1 MDQVVLLLPMNFLSL
16 LERGGP
22 VFWLILLLS
31 FLMWSLITLCYIHIL
46 LGRRDQPSI
55 TCQGRVQL
63 ISALVQIL
71 PMVGLLGTV
80 EGMIDVFHVIASH
93 GGGNIRGMAG
103 GISTALITTMAGL
116 VTSLSGLYF
125 VSDIK
130 HRLAGPAG
138 YLEAG

>member
-1 MDQVVLLLPMNFLSL
+1 MDQLILLLPMDFLSL

-31 FLMWSLITLCYIHIL
+31 ILMWSLITLCYTHFL
-46 LGRRDQPSI
+46 LGQRDQDLDP
-55 TCQGRVQL
+55 CQGRVQL